1 MGATSGWSRGA
12 VGRVHSCLAFRR
24 RRWHRRR
31 KVDYKPYTRESVGQF
46 LTGPESLNRKEL
58 IWGIVREPP
67 APFCDHQSLVT
78 RVLVL
83 LAMHVSAARLG
94 KVLVSPVDVV
104 LDEQK
109 ALVLQP
115 DVVFISNERRHII
128 KDRIWGAPDLTVE
141 VPVARYAAAGLPGQT
156 SLVSRIRRTR
166 ILDGRRVIG
175 VDRSAVV
182 QQAGTDPS
190 AGLSPRATSCLAVA
204 ARIRLDGCFIL
215 RITRPR
221 SAAREVRGIERL
233 RARAT
238 RESSS
243 PQIPAGRSSRRQRRS
258 GW

>member
-141 VPVARYAAAGLPGQT
+141 VLSPGT
-156 SLVSRIRRTR
+156 RRRDCRDKRRWYREYGVREYWMVDALSESIEVLSFSKPGRTR
-166 ILDGRRVIG
+166 RRVFRRGRRV
-175 VDRSAVV
+175 V
-182 QQAGTDPS
+182 
-190 AGLSPRATSCLAVA
+190 SPLLPGFDSTA
-204 ARIRLDGCFIL
+204 AAFF
-215 RITRPR
+215 
-221 SAAREVRGIERL
+221 E
-233 RARAT
+233 
-238 RESSS
+238 
-243 PQIPAGRSSRRQRRS
+243 
-258 GW
+258 